1 MLPPKIRRVSGLI
14 EQRLVLVCPN
24 SAVEFKKYRPFE
36 TTEQE
41 DIQRIVA
48 KERVKMS
55 RETKG
60 RIKLFNNTKINFLVE
75 GNPQGT
81 NHGHLG
87 VNSKTASQH
96 YRRQKKFYGNHKTL
110 THESL
115 ASRDEGRERK
125 GPIFRSENLGI
136 KMNNYLNIFIYKDR
150 EAGQLDPRRGETE
163 HISKDFQ
170 EEKHSQT
177 IDVFKSKRNVA
188 FMRRM
193 KKTHKSR
200 ADSV

>member
-1 MLPPKIRRVSGLI
+1 
-14 EQRLVLVCPN
+14 VLLYLN

-36 TTEQE
+36 TTELD

-48 KERVKMS
+48 NERVKMS

-60 RIKLFNNTKINFLVE
+60 RIKLFNNTKINFLIE
-75 GNPQGT
+75 ENPQST
-81 NHGHLG
+81 NQSHLG

-96 YRRQKKFYGNHKTL
+96 YRQQKKYYGNHKTL

-125 GPIFRSENLGI
+125 GPVFRSENLGI

-150 EAGQLDPRRGETE
+150 ETSQLDPKRGLT
-163 HISKDFQ
+163 
-170 EEKHSQT
+170 
-177 IDVFKSKRNVA
+177 
-188 FMRRM
+188 
-193 KKTHKSR
+193 
-200 ADSV
+200 